1 MIKAK
6 LTGMLLSRI
15 DHDGR
20 LACRPMAATVKN
32 SGVPAMPSRSRTVQ
46 AKSTA
51 TPPHSREQAR
61 RAPRRAGGGTD
72 RVPGAIPGRDSRSA
86 RDALGG
92 WSGCAW
98 RGLASTERASGL
110 ISQRDGDQPCLQRG
124 LGAWLGLEH
133 EPAVVPAVAEGA
145 QLDLLR
151 GQA

>member
-32 SGVPAMPSRSRTVQ
+32 SGVPAMPSRSRTVR

-61 RAPRRAGGGTD
+61 RAHHELVA
-72 RVPGAIPGRDSRSA
+72 
-86 RDALGG
+86 ALT
-92 WSGCAW
+92 AF
-98 RGLASTERASGL
+98 LAPY
-110 ISQRDGDQPCLQRG
+110 RDGTAARPGML
-124 LGAWLGLEH
+124 
-133 EPAVVPAVAEGA
+133 
-145 QLDLLR
+145 
-151 GQA
+151 